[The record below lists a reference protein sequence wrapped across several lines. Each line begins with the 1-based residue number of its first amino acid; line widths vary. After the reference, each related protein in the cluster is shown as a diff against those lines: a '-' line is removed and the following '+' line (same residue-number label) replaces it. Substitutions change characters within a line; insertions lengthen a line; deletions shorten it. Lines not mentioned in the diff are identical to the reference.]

1 MREYSNDSRRLQ
13 RTQETARRDRRIRD
27 TQMCG
32 IAACAEGAEFTA
44 W

>member
-1 MREYSNDSRRLQ
+1 MRIRTTVAVDKEK
-13 RTQETARRDRRIRD
+13 TQETARRDRRIRD

-32 IAACAEGAEFTA
+32 TAVCAEGADFTA